1 MGLGYLTLATK
12 SEQDK
17 YLTGN
22 PQFTFF
28 KGVYKKHTNF
38 ATDYQYVNL
47 IGDTHN
53 SLGKKLY
60 LDLPKNGDL
69 LYRTYLAIKVEGNN
83 LSDVVPLAYSL
94 IDYIDLFI
102 GGQRIDR
109 HYGSWLRIWHELNVT
124 SEKQLA
130 LSDMVGIHST
140 SNSKLLHIPL
150 RFWFNNNIGTA
161 LPLLALQYNDV
172 KIDIKFNNPDEV
184 NIYSEYTINNNP
196 YSVQDTTFNISQV
209 QVLCEYIHLDR
220 EERRLFMSNSH
231 EYLITQ
237 VQTSLNNP
245 VNLFKSLSDEKFEKQ
260 IHKTDLR
267 FNHPVKELVWSFQD
281 SNGLVFKHN
290 DNIKNYQGKGV
301 LGYNYWNGFNVGSDQ
316 LIGANLILNGKEM
329 TEELPATFFRNIQN
343 YQYHSG
349 VNIKSIKDSNQSVER
364 PYEGSK
370 KYENGTGIYSY
381 SFSLA
386 PEDYQPSG
394 SLNFSNL
401 EMAQLKYRL
410 FKNSFN
416 SINVTLATSVVDAED
431 GEGGTKPQNLIGYKE
446 SIRGFNNIQVIDN
459 KELKTGDI
467 ILVKDQDRK
476 SQNGIYIYI
485 ESPGANTPSSLIR
498 HSMFNTTQLLYK
510 NSPII
515 VNVSEGVEN
524 SNKKFIMSIKEN
536 GVLDVDEIQVTELN
550 DSFFTLNSKKLT
562 IYAVNYNILRI
573 MSGMGSLLFSA

>member
-69 LYRTYLAIKVEGNN
+69 LYRAYIAIKVEGNNN

-150 RFWFNNNIGTA
+150 RFWFNNNIGTS

-184 NIYSEYTINNNP
+184 NIYSEYTDNNT
-196 YSVQDTTFNISQV
+196 SFTVQDTTFNISQV

-245 VNLFKSLSDEKFEKQ
+245 VNLFNNLSADKFEKQ

-281 SNGLVFKHN
+281 SNGLVFREN
-290 DNIKNYQGKGV
+290 STIKNYKAKGV
-301 LGYNYWNGFNVGSDQ
+301 LGYNYWNGLKVGSDQ

-349 VNIKSIKDSNQSVER
+349 VNIKSIKDNNQSIER
-364 PYEGSK
+364 PHEGSK
-370 KYENGTGIYSY
+370 SYQNGTGIYSY

-401 EMAQLKYRL
+401 EIAQLKFRL
-410 FKNSFN
+410 FRS
-416 SINVTLATSVVDAED
+416 A
-431 GEGGTKPQNLIGYKE
+431 
-446 SIRGFNNIQVIDN
+446 FNNINVRLATGDGTAEQNNLQNLAGYSQHVSQGWINIPSIDN
-459 KELKTGDI
+459 RTPKTGDI
-467 ILVKDQDRK
+467 ILVKDQTNK
-476 SQNGIYIYI
+476 SENGIYIYTEAI
-485 ESPGANTPSSLIR
+485 GDQSASSLIR
-498 HSMFNTTQLLYK
+498 HPQFNSSQLILR
-510 NSPII
+510 NNPII
-515 VNVSEGVEN
+515 INVSEGGTH
-524 SNKKFIMSIKEN
+524 SNKKFIMSIKET
-536 GVLDVDEIQVTELN
+536 GELDQDEIHVDELN
-550 DSFFTLNSKKLT
+550 DSFFKLNSKKLT

>member
-38 ATDYQYVNL
+38 ATDFQYVNL
-47 IGDTHN
+47 IGDTNN

-60 LDLPKNGDL
+60 LELPKNGDL
-69 LYRTYLAIKVEGNN
+69 LYRAYLAINIKGNN
-83 LSDVVPLAYSL
+83 NLADVIPAAYSL

-130 LSDMVGIHST
+130 LSDMVSIHHT
-140 SNSKLLHIPL
+140 SNTKLLHVPL

-172 KIDIKFNNPDEV
+172 KIDIKFNSAEDV
-184 NIYSEYTINNNP
+184 NVYSEYKDGSAVVTIN
-196 YSVQDTTFNISQV
+196 DTEFNISQI

-245 VNLFKSLSDEKFEKQ
+245 INLYSNMSDESYEKLV
-260 IHKTDLR
+260 HKTDLR
-267 FNHPVKELVWSFQD
+267 FNHPVKELIWSIQD
-281 SNGLVFKHN
+281 SNALVFKSN
-290 DNIKNYQGKGV
+290 DNLKDYQGKGIFR
-301 LGYNYWNGFNVGSDQ
+301 YNSWSGFKVGNDQ
-316 LIGANLILNGKEM
+316 MIGANIVLNGKDI
-329 TEELPATFFRNIQN
+329 TEELPSTFYRNIQH

-349 VNIKSIKDSNQSVER
+349 VRLKSIKNNNTSVNR
-364 PYEGSK
+364 PSD
-370 KYENGTGIYSY
+370 KYIDYGQGTGIYSY
-381 SFSLA
+381 SFSIS

-410 FKNSFN
+410 NRTAFKSLT
-416 SINVTLATSVVDAED
+416 VDLAT
-431 GEGGTKPQNLIGYKE
+431 GGTNSNITGYT
-446 SIRGFNNIQVIDN
+446 SGTQSFSNVVSIDN
-459 KELKTGDI
+459 IVPSTGDI
-467 ILVKDQDRK
+467 VLVKNQ
-476 SQNGIYIYI
+476 SVSSENGIYVYS
-485 ESPGANTPSSLIR
+485 EADPVAGTPPSLTR
-498 HSMFNTTQLLYK
+498 HSDFNTSVLFQK
-510 NSPII
+510 NNAMI
-515 VNVSEGVEN
+515 VNIKAN
-524 SNKKFIMSIKEN
+524 SSSNSGKKFLMNIKEN
-536 GVLDVDEIQVTELN
+536 GQLDTDDILVNELN
-550 DSFFTLNSKKLT
+550 DSYFKLNSKKMT
-562 IYAVNYNILRI
+562 VYAVNYNVFRIL
-573 MSGMGSLLFSA
+573 SGMGSLLFSA

>member
-69 LYRTYLAIKVEGNN
+69 LYRTYLAIKVEGNNN

-184 NIYSEYTINNNP
+184 NVYSEYTNNNT
-196 YSVQDTTFNISQV
+196 SFTVQDTTFNISQV

-245 VNLFKSLSDEKFEKQ
+245 VNLFKDLNDEKFEKQ
-260 IHKTDLR
+260 VHKTDLR

-290 DNIKNYQGKGV
+290 DIIKNYQGKGV

-349 VNIKSIKDSNQSVER
+349 VNIKSIKDNNQSLER
-364 PYEGSK
+364 PNEGSR

-410 FKNSFN
+410 FRNAFN
-416 SINVTLATSVVDAED
+416 SITVRLAT
-431 GEGGTKPQNLIGYKE
+431 GTGTPEENEAQNLTDYDKTINQ
-446 SIRGFNNIQVIDN
+446 GFENIPSIDN
-459 KELKTGDI
+459 VAPKTGDI
-467 ILVKDQDRK
+467 ILVKDQVIK
-476 SQNGIYIYI
+476 SQNGIYIYT
-485 ESPGANTPSSLIR
+485 ESTGAQTASTLIR
-498 HSMFNTTQLLYK
+498 DPRFNTTQLILR
-510 NSPII
+510 NNPII
-515 VNVSEGVEN
+515 INVLEGN
-524 SNKKFIMSIKEN
+524 THSNKKFIMSMKET
-536 GVLDVDEIQVTELN
+536 GELDIDEIHVDELN
-550 DSFFTLNSKKLT
+550 DSFFRLNSKKLT